1 MTDILCVNESEAQI
15 ILGREEPIE
24 TENDIEEAMKK
35 LLKKCQII
43 IITLGKFSYVSVFIR
58 SLVFFFCHLQV
69 KKEPRLLLEVNQLQ
83 HG

>member
-15 ILGREEPIE
+15 ILRREESIE

-35 LLKKCQII
+35 LLKKCQTI

-58 SLVFFFCHLQV
+58 SLVFFFSV
-69 KKEPRLLLEVNQLQ
+69 IYR
-83 HG
+83 

>member
-15 ILGREEPIE
+15 ILGRMEAIE

-35 LLKKCQII
+35 LLKKCQTI
-43 IITLGKFSYVSVFIR
+43 IITLGKLAIILVSLSDLRF
-58 SLVFFFCHLQV
+58 LFFHFQV
-69 KKEPRLLLEVNQLQ
+69 KKELRLPLEVNQPQ

>member
-24 TENDIEEAMKK
+24 TENDIEEAMKR
-35 LLKKCQII
+35 LLKKCQTI

-58 SLVFFFCHLQV
+58 SLVFFCHLQV
-69 KKEPRLLLEVNQLQ
+69 KKEPLLLLEVNQLQ

>member
-24 TENDIEEAMKK
+24 TENDIEDAMKK
-35 LLKKCQII
+35 LLKKCQTI
-43 IITLGKFSYVSVFIR
+43 IITLGKLSYVSVFIR
-58 SLVFFFCHLQV
+58 FVVFFCHLQV
-69 KKEPRLLLEVNQLQ
+69 KKEPLLLLEVNQLQ